1 MVLKI
6 PHKKINYNKKK
17 YSVVAKAMY
26 TGLQQGAKSFI
37 FKAVITDKNRSAL
50 SFSPLENHK
59 PIELLIWFHN
69 FQENTS
75 IIVPINLWFQFSSSL
90 QRSLLRQI
98 LCHEFEIA
106 NKKSP
111 NPKSDTAPPQTN
123 KNPTPSKKTPS
134 EK

>member
-6 PHKKINYNKKK
+6 PHKKINYNKKNI

-59 PIELLIWFHN
+59 PIELLI
-69 FQENTS
+69 
-75 IIVPINLWFQFSSSL
+75 
-90 QRSLLRQI
+90 
-98 LCHEFEIA
+98 
-106 NKKSP
+106 
-111 NPKSDTAPPQTN
+111 
-123 KNPTPSKKTPS
+123 
-134 EK
+134 